1 MATETGSTPR
11 SQRLPMRLLLEFA
24 ARVDGLNRGVAR
36 IARWG
41 LLANALLITAN
52 ALSRKLFSMASPSAF
67 DLQWQFFA
75 AVVLLMAAYT
85 FQRDEHVRIDILA
98 GRLGERGLAW
108 LDLLG
113 VCVVLLP
120 VCLAMVWASWPQFLV
135 SFLTGESRASR
146 ESTSH
151 IPAWII
157 KGFIPAGFLLLG
169 LQGVAEAIR
178 CVACLRGIQPR
189 PIHRRSL
196 LEGG

>member
-1 MATETGSTPR
+1 MGLSLSVADRIDRLSEFCAAT
-11 SQRLPMRLLLEFA
+11 
-24 ARVDGLNRGVAR
+24 VC
-36 IARWG
+36 WG
-41 LLANALLITAN
+41 LLANALLIAGN
-52 ALSRKLFSMASPSAF
+52 DISRKVFAAAWATAF
-67 DLQWQFFA
+67 DMQWHFIS

-85 FQRDEHVRIDILA
+85 FQRDEHVRVDILA
-98 GRLGERGLAW
+98 GHLGERGLAW

-120 VCLAMVWASWPQFLV
+120 VCIALVWVSWPQFLA

-146 ESTSH
+146 ESTSD

-157 KGFIPAGFLLLG
+157 KGFIPAGFFLLG

-178 CVACLRGIQPR
+178 CVACLRGIRPR
-189 PIHRRSL
+189 PMHRRNL